1 MTVLFA
7 QPQTTAAASKA
18 GAVAYAPNTHQG
30 TAAGVGLKS

>member
-7 QPQTTAAASKA
+7 QPQTTAPASKA
-18 GAVAYAPNTHQG
+18 AGIVRAPNTQQG

>member
-7 QPQTTAAASKA
+7 QPQTTAAASQ
-18 GAVAYAPNTHQG
+18 AVAIAYAPNTQQG